1 MKKKYLNLSTETQ
14 YYIEVALADGKIT
27 EQEIDL
33 IKRKAAEFGDDPV
46 EVEMVLTAVLLDIN
60 KENKTKE
67 DYEFIETKPKYGLVD
82 SYLQALKKYSNFNGR
97 ASRSEFWNFIF
108 FNFIILFTLFTIIGM
123 QAEDFGKSENNILFL
138 GLFALLYPLIIITPF
153 ISLCIRRLHDL
164 NFSGWLALIPL
175 YNIYLFSK
183 KGYIGDNI
191 YGEDPYKMVI
201 KKITKSKDFF
211 IGRLSVIKIETIGAT
226 MFGIGATSHEA
237 IELKIID
244 YHQLDQVNKWLWII
258 GGLLIIIPKT
268 IKYLLNKSK
277 IEST

>member
-14 YYIEVALADGKIT
+14 NYIEVALADGKIT

-33 IKRKAAEFGDDPV
+33 IKRKAVEFGDDPV

-60 KENKTKE
+60 KEKTKE
-67 DYEFIETKPKYGLVD
+67 DYELIEIKPKYGLVD
-82 SYLQALKKYSNFNGR
+82 SYLQALNKYSNFNGR

-108 FNFIILFTLFTIIGM
+108 LNFIILFTLLTIIGV
-123 QAEDFGKSENNILFL
+123 QGEDFGKSENNLILL
-138 GLFALLYPLIIITPF
+138 GLFVLLYPLIIIIPS

-175 YNIYLFSK
+175 YNIYLFAK
-183 KGYIGDNI
+183 KGHIGDNI

-201 KKITKSKDFF
+201 KKITKSQDSF
-211 IGRLSVIKIETIGAT
+211 IGRLNVNKIETIGAT

-244 YHQLDQVNKWLWII
+244 YHQLDHVNKWLWIL

-268 IKYLLNKSK
+268 IKYLRNKSK
-277 IEST
+277 TEST

>member
-14 YYIEVALADGKIT
+14 NYIEVALADGKIT

-33 IKRKAAEFGDDPV
+33 IKRKAVEFGDDPV

-60 KENKTKE
+60 KEKTKE
-67 DYEFIETKPKYGLVD
+67 DFELIEIKPKYGLVD
-82 SYLQALKKYSNFNGR
+82 SYLQALKKYSKFNGR

-108 FNFIILFTLFTIIGM
+108 FNFIILFTLFIIIGV
-123 QAEDFGKSENNILFL
+123 QGEDFGKSENNLIFL
-138 GLFALLYPLIIITPF
+138 GLFVFLYPLIIIIPS

-164 NFSGWLALIPL
+164 NFSGWQALIPL
-175 YNIYLFSK
+175 YNIYLFAK
-183 KGYIGDNI
+183 KGHMGDNM

-201 KKITKSKDFF
+201 KKITKSKELFT
-211 IGRLSVIKIETIGAT
+211 GRLNVNKIETIGAT

-244 YHQLDQVNKWLWII
+244 YHQLDHVNKWLWIL

-268 IKYLLNKSK
+268 INYLLNKSK
-277 IEST
+277 KEST